1 MPTILSSVPLHSF
14 ASSHLRMF
22 SSLLSKPK
30 HSPYTK
36 LIQLDPKTNV
46 NSKILVVPDKPK
58 QSQTIDTHSK
68 TISKYY
74 LNDDGTLNYNL
85 TISSANNDR
94 KFHSSYDDTIPLKK
108 KFPNLKHSF
117 PKDNSDDVKL
127 CISDTKAIIDKILQE
142 KMGNGE
148 VVKEEV
154 IQYQTNN
161 VEERG
166 RERTIQIKQKAIDPM
181 LPPQHK
187 LRKNKRQETSPPP
200 PILKSSDIKAT
211 KEEQDKWKIPSL
223 VSNWKNDKGFI
234 ISLDKRVMTTN
245 KPDASINV
253 EKLSNLSSALDQA
266 DKQAR
271 EDIKSR
277 NEERKKLA
285 EDQQRQKELKLQEL
299 AELSNKRKY
308 QGDDR
313 YHKRR
318 K

>member
-1 MPTILSSVPLHSF
+1 
-14 ASSHLRMF
+14 MF

-30 HSPYTK
+30 HSVYTK
-36 LIQLDPKTNV
+36 SIQLDTKKNT
-46 NSKILVVPDKPK
+46 NSKVIVVPNTSK
-58 QSQTIDTHSK
+58 QTQTIDNQSTK

-117 PKDNSDDVKL
+117 PKYHLTNSSDDSVKT
-127 CISDTKAIIDKILQE
+127 CIEDTKAIINKILQE

-148 VVKEEV
+148 EV
-154 IQYQTNN
+154 DEDVIKYETNN

-166 RERTIQIKQKAIDPM
+166 RERTIQIKQKSIDPM
-181 LPPQHK
+181 LPPKHK

-200 PILKSSDIKAT
+200 PILKTSDVKAT
-211 KEEQDKWKIPSL
+211 KEDQDKWKIPSL

-245 KPDASINV
+245 KPDASINI

-285 EDQQRQKELKLQEL
+285 DDQQRQKDLKLQEL

-308 QGDDR
+308 HGDDR
-313 YHKRR
+313 YNKRR
-318 K
+318 RE